1 MKSPHSLL
9 QVDTTLPEVRKRV
22 CQMVSAETILVG
34 HGLENDLA
42 ALKLLHARCMDTALL
57 FPHPRVGCCAAYA

>member
-1 MKSPHSLL
+1 ML
-9 QVDTTLPEVRKRV
+9 QVDTTLPEVRRRV

-57 FPHPRVGCCAAYA
+57 FPHPRVSCCAAHA